1 MNRTRLIVIGP
12 LPPPRHGVTLSTSLV
27 LANETLRR
35 QFDVTH
41 VDTSDHRT
49 GSNIGRWDPINVWL
63 ALRAS
68 VRLGRELRG
77 HPGVVYLPLSQATP
91 GVLRDSL
98 FVLAASMRRWK
109 VAAHLRGS
117 EFREYYAG
125 SHPLM
130 KRWIRT
136 MLNRV
141 DSVAIMGDSLRGVF
155 NGLVPNERI
164 AVVPNGTPEVV
175 VESGRRDP
183 EHVLFLSHLRRR
195 KGVVNAVDAALLVL
209 ARRPSSRFTFAGDWE
224 SPELEM
230 ELRERVRSANRR
242 IEFRRVGTDE
252 ERDRLLSS
260 ASVLLF
266 PPVEPEGHPRV
277 VLEAMAAGLPVVS
290 TDRGAIAE
298 TVAHGESGYV
308 LSDPDPE
315 LLAEHTLSLLEDRK
329 RRERFSLAARRTYLD
344 RFTQQTAD
352 LLLAAWLGS
361 LAETIRNGSKPE
373 RERFEARSSI

>member
-1 MNRTRLIVIGP
+1 MRLIVIGP

-27 LANETLRR
+27 LANEILRT
-35 QFDVTH
+35 QFDVVH

-49 GSNIGRWDPINVWL
+49 GTNIGRWDPINVWL

-68 VRLGRELRG
+68 ARLGRELRG
-77 HPGVVYLPLSQATP
+77 DPGVVYLPLSQATP
-91 GVLRDSL
+91 GVVRDSL
-98 FVLAASMRRWK
+98 FVLVASMRRWK

-117 EFREYYAG
+117 EFREYYTG
-125 SHPLM
+125 SHPLV
-130 KRWIRT
+130 KRGIRM

-141 DSVAIMGDSLRGVF
+141 DSVAVMGDSLKGVL
-155 NGLVPNERI
+155 NGLVPDERI

-175 VESGRRDP
+175 ADTAQRDP

-195 KGVVNAVDAALLVL
+195 KGVVHAVDAALLVL
-209 ARRPSSRFTFAGDWE
+209 EQRPSSRFTFAGDWE
-224 SPELEM
+224 SSELEM
-230 ELRERVRSANRR
+230 ELRERVGWASGR
-242 IEFRRVGTDE
+242 IVFRQVGSDE
-252 ERDRLLSS
+252 ERDRLLAS

-266 PPVEPEGHPRV
+266 PPIEPEGHPRV
-277 VLEAMAAGLPVVS
+277 VLEALAAGLPVVS

-298 TVAHGESGYV
+298 TVAHGESGFV
-308 LSDPDPE
+308 LSDPDPK

-329 RRERFSLAARRTYLD
+329 RREHFSLAARRTYLD

-352 LLLAAWLGS
+352 LQLAAWLGS
-361 LAETIRNGSKPE
+361 VAETIRNGSKPE